1 MDQASWN
8 KIRTPGFQIRRLHQ
22 VSAAVFHDCLQHFNL
37 TPIQYTILVIIDMS
51 AKLEQTS
58 IAARAG
64 LDNSTVAD
72 VIKRLE
78 KNGMVRREVGVR
90 DKRAR
95 VTSITELGKTAIT
108 DAGPFIDDAVH
119 RMLSPLDPAEQ
130 DLFLRMIDRVLG
142 HHLSTTPETSEGKPW
157 QRDLKA

>member
-1 MDQASWN
+1 MNQDSWN

-22 VSAAVFHDCLQHFNL
+22 VSVAVFHDCLQHFNL

-51 AKLEQTS
+51 AKVGQTS

-78 KNGMVRREVGVR
+78 KNGMVLREVGVR

-95 VTSITELGKTAIT
+95 VTSITALDKAAIT
-108 DAGPFIDDAVH
+108 DAGAVIDDAVQ
-119 RMLSPLDPAEQ
+119 RLLSPLAPDEQ
-130 DLFLRMIDRVLG
+130 DLFLCMIDSVLG
-142 HHLSTTPETSEGKPW
+142 HHLSPTPGTPEGKPW
-157 QRDLKA
+157 QRELKS

>member
-1 MDQASWN
+1 MDQDSWN

-22 VSAAVFHDCLQHFNL
+22 VSVAVFHDCLHHFNL

-78 KNGMVRREVGVR
+78 KNGMVRREAGIR

-95 VTSITELGKTAIT
+95 VTSITALGKAAIT
-108 DAGPFIDDAVH
+108 DAGPVIDDAVQ
-119 RMLSPLDPAEQ
+119 RMLSPLAPDEQ

-142 HHLSTTPETSEGKPW
+142 HHLSPTPETSEGKPW
-157 QRDLKA
+157 QRELKS

>member
-1 MDQASWN
+1 MDQESLNA
-8 KIRTPGFQIRRLHQ
+8 IRTPGFQIRRLHQ
-22 VSAAVFHDCLQHFNL
+22 VSVAVFHDCLQHFNL
-37 TPIQYTILVIIDMS
+37 TPIQYTILVIIDLS

-95 VTSITELGKTAIT
+95 VTSITALGKSAIT
-108 DAGPFIDDAVH
+108 DASPVIDDAVQ
-119 RMLSPLDPAEQ
+119 RMLSPLASDEQ
-130 DLFLRMIDRVLG
+130 DLFLRMIDRVLE
-142 HHLSTTPETSEGKPW
+142 HYSSPTRETSEGKPW
-157 QRDLKA
+157 QREPKS